1 MPDFGFEGPGV
12 RVQQVMP
19 DSAAE
24 AAGLLAGDVLIAFDG
39 ELVTDLR
46 GYSTLLKAKSP
57 GDTVVVTVLRDGE
70 EKTVTAALGER

>member
-19 DSAAE
+19 ELGGRE

-39 ELVTDLR
+39 EPVTDLR
-46 GYSTLLKAKSP
+46 ATRPCSRRRAPATKSRSPCSETAK
-57 GDTVVVTVLRDGE
+57 RQQ
-70 EKTVTAALGER
+70 